1 MHLVEITKT
10 NLAAAVAELAEKQ
23 VVKLG
28 KQASARERAGLLKKA
43 VPPGRGSI
51 EVDLAV
57 IADFAKYS
65 VNQEAPSNVAECPD
79 HKDL

>member
-28 KQASARERAGLLKKA
+28 KQASARERAGLQRKLCHLVADQLKLIW
-43 VPPGRGSI
+43 R
-51 EVDLAV
+51 
-57 IADFAKYS
+57 
-65 VNQEAPSNVAECPD
+65 
-79 HKDL
+79 